1 MVIQEALKLS
11 QNESISAEHSQ
22 ERAATQKVSEPLN
35 TQPDGNQAETPK
47 KGDSIHPAASER
59 SKPSGQEKGPAVA
72 AAVSRMFY
80 YMGRLFEDRCLTDT
94 MQRSLQIDRK
104 RRRQLLKKK
113 MAMGHKADD
122 HENEEIQ
129 MK

>member
-1 MVIQEALKLS
+1 MPRE
-11 QNESISAEHSQ
+11 
-22 ERAATQKVSEPLN
+22 
-35 TQPDGNQAETPK
+35 D
-47 KGDSIHPAASER
+47 DSIRPAAPER
-59 SKPSGQEKGPAVA
+59 SKLSGQEKGPAVA

>member
-1 MVIQEALKLS
+1 MVIQKALWLS
-11 QNESISAEHSQ
+11 QTEAFSEEHLQ
-22 ERAATQKVSEPLN
+22 ERAEIPNASEPPN
-35 TQPDGNQAETPK
+35 TQPDGNQAETPRED
-47 KGDSIHPAASER
+47 DSIPPTAPEH
-59 SKPSGQEKGPAVA
+59 SKLLEQKKGPAVA

-80 YMGRLFEDRCLTDT
+80 HMGRIFEERCLTDA
-94 MQRSLQIDRK
+94 MQRGLQIDRK
-104 RRRQLLKKK
+104 RWRKLLEKK